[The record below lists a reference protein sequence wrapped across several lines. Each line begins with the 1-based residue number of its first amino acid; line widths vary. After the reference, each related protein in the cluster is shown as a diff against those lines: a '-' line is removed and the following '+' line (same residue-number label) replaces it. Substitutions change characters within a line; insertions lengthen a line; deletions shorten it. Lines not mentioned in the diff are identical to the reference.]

1 MGRTLYDKI
10 WDEHVVH
17 TEEDGTSILYI
28 DRHLVHEVTSP
39 QAFEGIRQAGR
50 KVWRVSSIVATAD
63 HNTPTTGW
71 DRGYDGITD
80 PISKEQVTTLDK
92 NIAEFGSAA
101 YFPFLSKRQ
110 GIVHVIG
117 PEQGAT
123 LPGMTVVCGDSHTS
137 THGAFGALAHGIGTS
152 EVEHVMATQTLLAKK
167 AKNMLVKVEGTLAR
181 GVTGKDVVL
190 AIIGKIGTAGGT
202 GYTIEFA
209 GSAIRGLS
217 MEGRMTVCNMA
228 IEAGARAGLVAVDEK
243 TIEYVRGRP
252 LAPSGAEW
260 DQAVAYW
267 KTLHSDPDA
276 KFDTVVELNA
286 ADIVPQ
292 VTWGTSPEMVLP
304 VTAAVPDP
312 DREKDA
318 TKRGAI
324 ERALT

>member
-1 MGRTLYDKI
+1 MARTLYDKI
-10 WDEHVVH
+10 WDEHTVH
-17 TEEDGTSILYI
+17 TEEDGTTVLYI

-71 DRGYDGITD
+71 ELGYDGITD
-80 PISKEQVTTLDK
+80 PISKEQVTTLDA

-101 YFPFLSKRQ
+101 FFPFLSKRQ

-117 PEQGAT
+117 PENGAT

-167 AKNMLVKVEGTLAR
+167 AQNMLVKVEGQVAK
-181 GVTGKDVVL
+181 GVTAKDIVL

-209 GSAIRGLS
+209 GSAIRALS

-243 TIEYVRGRP
+243 TIDYVKGRLLSP
-252 LAPSGAEW
+252 TGVEW

-267 KTLHSDPDA
+267 KTLHSDEGA
-276 KFDTVVELNA
+276 KFDAVVELDA
-286 ADIVPQ
+286 TQIVPQ
-292 VTWGTSPEMVLP
+292 VTWGTSPEMVLGIDGATP
-304 VTAAVPDP
+304 VRDK
-312 DREKDA
+312 E
-318 TKRGAI
+318 
-324 ERALT
+324 